1 MTTVKSNTAMTEAT
15 LEFRNFKYANT
26 EEPGGAKLF
35 CGDAWIGTV
44 WRYVCGW
51 SWCMVSHP
59 TKIAG
64 ACDGLESG
72 CRKLVEEFHKFNAS
86 EQT

>member
-1 MTTVKSNTAMTEAT
+1 MTVAP
-15 LEFRNFKYANT
+15 LEFRSFKYANT

-35 CGDAWIGTV
+35 CGDVWIGTV

-59 TKIAG
+59 AKISG
-64 ACDGLESG
+64 ACNDFESG
-72 CRKLVEEFHKFNAS
+72 CRKLVEEFHNFNAA
-86 EQT
+86 EQA